1 MKYGSIPGVTK
12 PVARL
17 VQGSVML
24 STAERERSF
33 ALLDA
38 VLAHGCTTIDT
49 AHIYGSG
56 DVDRVL
62 GEWMDDRGVREQ
74 VVIIGKGAHPKQ
86 GRQRVTPADLVS
98 DLDASLDALRT
109 DYIDLYLLH
118 RDDPTVPVGPL
129 MEALNE
135 QLRAGKIHAFGG
147 SNWSHARLQEAND
160 YAATHD
166 LTPFA
171 ASSPNL
177 GLAVQLK
184 APWEGCLSV
193 SGPAGAEE
201 RAWYA
206 ATRTPLFSWSS
217 LAGGFFSGRFTPDN
231 LGDFT
236 SSADKLCAEV
246 YGSPDNFGRLA
257 RATELGA
264 QRGLSAAQVALA
276 YVLSQPLDTYALV
289 GSATPAELSQNVA
302 AVDVQ
307 LTPAELAWLETG
319 E

>member
-33 ALLDA
+33 TLLDA

-62 GEWMDDRGVREQ
+62 GEWMDDRSVREQ

-98 DLDASLDALRT
+98 DLDASLAALRT

-118 RDDPTVPVGPL
+118 RDDPTVPVGPIV
-129 MEALNE
+129 EALNE
-135 QLRAGKIHAFGG
+135 QLRAGKIRAFGG
-147 SNWSHARLQEAND
+147 SNWGHARLQEAND
-160 YAATHD
+160 YAAARG

-193 SGPAGAEE
+193 SGLAGAEE

-206 ATRTPLFSWSS
+206 AKRTPLFSWSS
-217 LAGGFFSGRFTPDN
+217 LAGGFFSGRFKPEN
-231 LGDFT
+231 MGGFT

-246 YGSPDNFGRLA
+246 YGSPDNFARLE

-264 QRGLSAAQVALA
+264 RRGLSAAQVALA

-307 LTPAELAWLETG
+307 LTPAELAWLEAG